1 MHSDLLLLK
10 QNVQSLLKEYR
21 SFVFGLS
28 ADNPFSKF
36 SFADK
41 QPKFRGQTRAYNLLF
56 NMINPNELSF
66 EDFQLYQEVDGLLD
80 ELNDEVF

>member
-1 MHSDLLLLK
+1 MDSDLLLLK
-10 QNVQSLLKEYR
+10 QQAQALLKEYR
-21 SFVFGLS
+21 TFTYGLS

-41 QPKFRGQTRAYNLLF
+41 MPKFRGRTRALNLVF
-56 NMINPNELSF
+56 NVINPNELSF
-66 EDFQLYQEVDGLLD
+66 EDLQLYREVDAILD

>member
-10 QNVQSLLKEYR
+10 QNIQVLLKEYR
-21 SFVFGLS
+21 SFVYGLS

-41 QPKFRGQTRAYNLLF
+41 QPKFRGQPKLL
-56 NMINPNELSF
+56 ICYST
-66 EDFQLYQEVDGLLD
+66 
-80 ELNDEVF
+80 